1 MGGARPGGTGTRPL
15 TDAGRAQAL
24 AALPRLMLVTDRRE
38 TEGRD
43 LVDVVE
49 AAVAGG
55 VGLVQLR
62 ERDLPETDDRGSA
75 PSSPRAS
82 RGHLRATRLNGHPDL
97 ARALGVGLHLPA
109 AAPRPAEPPPLYGR
123 AVHDEGEAGRA
134 LAERVSYV
142 VVGPVF
148 PTGSKPGHP
157 GGRGGDARE
166 ARHRRRADAGLR
178 DRRPHARARR
188 VRPCGGCPRRRRS
201 ERDTVRAGSEARG
214 ARVHRRLVRSL
225 TLCPSSTRPAD
236 GGQIASP

>member
-1 MGGARPGGTGTRPL
+1 MGGTRPGGTGTRPL
-15 TDAGRAQAL
+15 TDAGRVQPL
-24 AALPRLMLVTDRRE
+24 AGLPRLMLVTDRRE

-62 ERDLPETDDRGSA
+62 EHDLPETETADLLRRLLARLEGTSA
-75 PSSPRAS
+75 R
-82 RGHLRATRLNGHPDL
+82 LLLNGHPDL
-97 ARALGVGLHLPA
+97 ARALRVGLHLPA

-157 GGRGGDARE
+157 GAGAETLARLVTAVAPTPVYAIGGLTPERVVSVLAAGAHGVAVRSAILSARDP
-166 ARHRRRADAGLR
+166 RRA
-178 DRRPHARARR
+178 ARAF
-188 VRPCGGCPRRRRS
+188 
-201 ERDTVRAGSEARG
+201 
-214 ARVHRRLVRSL
+214 
-225 TLCPSSTRPAD
+225 AD
-236 GGQIASP
+236 ALSAA